1 MTDLPYEAWFYT
13 REGERIG
20 PVTFAELQALAREGG
35 LNPRLDMVWT
45 QEMADWKQAG
55 ELDGL
60 FERRS
65 QAPPPVPLAPA
76 ADPYTPP
83 HEESVSEKMGRVG
96 EWPGA
101 RRRSY
106 LAVTILLP
114 VVWSLEVSRSKDFLT
129 DQFGSHIMDVVNMCA
144 TFLPLV
150 AGFYFG
156 LERLLN
162 LGMSRWWYLVNLPM
176 TVAIV
181 WFGFDSFRVPDLPPG
196 QGWLVVSVLVVF
208 MIPALWVGYRSAA
221 CPAGYGFH
229 KKIDGL
235 GVALAIFYWLLTP
248 VMFITIAGTAAI
260 LLGRIGDAELRDQLQ
275 ETLRAVNDL
284 MK

>member
-1 MTDLPYEAWFYT
+1 M
-13 REGERIG
+13 
-20 PVTFAELQALAREGG
+20 
-35 LNPRLDMVWT
+35 
-45 QEMADWKQAG
+45 
-55 ELDGL
+55 
-60 FERRS
+60 
-65 QAPPPVPLAPA
+65 
-76 ADPYTPP
+76 
-83 HEESVSEKMGRVG
+83 
-96 EWPGA
+96 
-101 RRRSY
+101 
-106 LAVTILLP
+106 
-114 VVWSLEVSRSKDFLT
+114 
-129 DQFGSHIMDVVNMCA
+129 
-144 TFLPLV
+144 
-150 AGFYFG
+150 
-156 LERLLN
+156 
-162 LGMSRWWYLVNLPM
+162 
-176 TVAIV
+176 
-181 WFGFDSFRVPDLPPG
+181 PDLPPG